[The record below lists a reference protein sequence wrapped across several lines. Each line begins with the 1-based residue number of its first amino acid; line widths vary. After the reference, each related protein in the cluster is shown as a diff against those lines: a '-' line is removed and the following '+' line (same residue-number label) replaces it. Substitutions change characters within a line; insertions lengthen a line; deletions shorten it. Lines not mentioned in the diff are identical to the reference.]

1 MVVFNYSGKEVS
13 AKVVYYGPGLSGKTT
28 NLEWIYG
35 KVPETQRGKMVSM
48 KTKTDR
54 TLFFDF
60 LPLSAGEINGF
71 RTRFLLYTVPGQ
83 VYYNATRKLVLKGAD
98 GIVFVADSDPQLRQ
112 ANKESL
118 ANLEKN
124 LNEYGT
130 SIDQIPIVLQYNKR
144 DLPQALP
151 LEELNADLNP
161 RGLLVV
167 PAVAIRGEGVFET
180 FKEITRLVFQKMHDR
195 FEKAGPRP
203 TSVPPMSGSRDAE
216 PARSTTRVPAGPE
229 AASAAK
235 PAAAAVGKPAAAV
248 TASTRGPM
256 PPHASA
262 DEVIHLSTIDQIL
275 AGRKG
280 APAEKAASPQAAAAP
295 APVAAQPPVA
305 QAAPAAPQP
314 PLAPV
319 AQAAS
324 SVAPT
329 AAAPAASLEIEPV
342 APRAAATAEELTI
355 LPPTPAAPAP
365 TPRAAAS
372 KPARTAPAPAHG
384 AENAHDSHAHGAG
397 LAAVVE
403 HRVRVPVVI
412 PGPIQGR
419 LRLILEV
426 DIREGEDPTRS

>member
-98 GIVFVADSDPQLRQ
+98 GVVFVADSDPQLRQ
-112 ANKESL
+112 ANKESF

-130 SIDQIPIVLQYNKR
+130 SIDQMPIVLQYNKR

-161 RGLLVV
+161 RGLIVV

-195 FEKAGPRP
+195 FEKTAPRP
-203 TSVPPMSGSRDAE
+203 TSGPPLASSREGGGVKAARPSSAMVKASSAVPM
-216 PARSTTRVPAGPE
+216 PAAPAPPAGKSPR
-229 AASAAK
+229 
-235 PAAAAVGKPAAAV
+235 V
-248 TASTRGPM
+248 
-256 PPHASA
+256 PHASD

-275 AGRKG
+275 AGRN
-280 APAEKAASPQAAAAP
+280 APAAAVATADASLPTAAPQVDAP
-295 APVAAQPPVA
+295 APVA
-305 QAAPAAPQP
+305 
-314 PLAPV
+314 
-319 AQAAS
+319 
-324 SVAPT
+324 SVAP
-329 AAAPAASLEIEPV
+329 AEPAVVPLIVPEAV
-342 APRAAATAEELTI
+342 
-355 LPPTPAAPAP
+355 APAP
-365 TPRAAAS
+365 VVAIPDLMPAAAMS
-372 KPARTAPAPAHG
+372 IPRPITTLEAPASATTPPNLSEIFLEPEPAQDSREAVVERPAAG
-384 AENAHDSHAHGAG
+384 ARSGDT
-397 LAAVVE
+397 VVE
-403 HRVRVPVVI
+403 HRVLVPVVL
-412 PGPIQGR
+412 PSVACGR
-419 LRLILEV
+419 IRLVLEV
-426 DIREGEDPTRS
+426 EISEGKVAGASKTS

>member
-98 GIVFVADSDPQLRQ
+98 GVVFVADSDPQLRQ

-130 SIDQIPIVLQYNKR
+130 SIDQMPIVLQYNKR

-167 PAVAIRGEGVFET
+167 PAVAIRGEGVFGT

-195 FEKAGPRP
+195 FEKSAPHSA
-203 TSVPPMSGSRDAE
+203 SVPPLPSNREGD
-216 PARSTTRVPAGPE
+216 PARASRGPAVPVPAQG
-229 AASAAK
+229 ASSAAK
-235 PAAAAVGKPAAAV
+235 PAAAARPAAAIAAP
-248 TASTRGPM
+248 ASAPPLQPDKPRGLT
-256 PPHASA
+256 HASE

-275 AGRKG
+275 AGRKSAPG
-280 APAEKAASPQAAAAP
+280 ATAASEPP
-295 APVAAQPPVA
+295 APVA
-305 QAAPAAPQP
+305 QAAPG
-314 PLAPV
+314 PV
-319 AQAAS
+319 AA
-324 SVAPT
+324 V
-329 AAAPAASLEIEPV
+329 
-342 APRAAATAEELTI
+342 
-355 LPPTPAAPAP
+355 AAPAP
-365 TPRAAAS
+365 TASAEAALPASAPAAPQAEISLLAPHPAPSAAISERSTPAPAAPAAAH
-372 KPARTAPAPAHG
+372 APAPEILIEPA
-384 AENAHDSHAHGAG
+384 ALDPS
-397 LAAVVE
+397 AAVVE
-403 HRVRVPVVI
+403 HRVSVPVVI
-412 PGPIQGR
+412 PGPIRGR
-419 LRLILEV
+419 VRLVLEV
-426 DIREGEDPTRS
+426 DIRHAS

>member
-130 SIDQIPIVLQYNKR
+130 SIDQMPIVLQYNKR

-195 FEKAGPRP
+195 FEKAAPRSA
-203 TSVPPMSGSRDAE
+203 SVPPISAGREAE
-216 PARSTTRVPAGPE
+216 PARAWRGSAAPAQPSSSSE
-229 AASAAK
+229 KPAVIAAPASAPPLQPAK
-235 PAAAAVGKPAAAV
+235 
-248 TASTRGPM
+248 TRGLT
-256 PPHASA
+256 HASE

-275 AGRKG
+275 AGRKP
-280 APAEKAASPQAAAAP
+280 APAALAAIAPAIAPSGSHAIAAP
-295 APVAAQPPVA
+295 EPSAPVA
-305 QAAPAAPQP
+305 QAAPRPVAAVAAPAP
-314 PLAPV
+314 SASAEIALSVPEPAATPAEISLLAPLRTPS
-319 AQAAS
+319 AAI
-324 SVAPT
+324 PELLT
-329 AAAPAASLEIEPV
+329 AAPAAAPEIVLEP
-342 APRAAATAEELTI
+342 AAALV
-355 LPPTPAAPAP
+355 P
-365 TPRAAAS
+365 
-372 KPARTAPAPAHG
+372 G
-384 AENAHDSHAHGAG
+384 V
-397 LAAVVE
+397 AVVE
-403 HRVRVPVVI
+403 HRVLVPVVI
-412 PGPIQGR
+412 PGPIRGR
-419 LRLILEV
+419 IRLVLEV
-426 DIREGEDPTRS
+426 DIREERGPGASAPPGFTRGASMNPI